1 MPPLTLSVTVP
12 SPSCFPFISSC
23 KVSIAH
29 TETILFNYCYQG
41 SIMHEKEN
49 AKFKTISL
57 YFHGLL
63 VLLCDLPFLS
73 FSPTSGLS
81 LSLFYWCVCLRIY
94 GIGTPRKA
102 PWILKRIYRFRRNK
116 CIHTDSISLSNTM
129 QKHMLHATFVK
140 YLFHVPWKYWQTT
153 KLPITSIS

>member
-81 LSLFYWCVCLRIY
+81 LSLFYVYVCVSMELAHLERHHEHWKEY
-94 GIGTPRKA
+94 IGLGGLA
-102 PWILKRIYRFRRNK
+102 YF
-116 CIHTDSISLSNTM
+116 SNTM
-129 QKHMLHATFVK
+129 QKHMLHTTFVN